1 MVLKAA
7 RLQMKQYM
15 GECRFLFS
23 MTASTTSKFSARLT
37 IPTVKKM
44 RKGTFTS
51 GQSVR
56 FTELVFMTSKLE
68 LKELDQIVKK
78 DNVFEK
84 LEHF

>member
-1 MVLKAA
+1 
-7 RLQMKQYM
+7 MKQYM